1 MWARR
6 EIRGLLSRHA
16 NSNPRLSA
24 FFHFIARGPKHLRC
38 FSSFKL
44 NSFITI
50 SREPRFSSL
59 LRNQRV
65 SDRSET
71 SGPLNLSTSSPSKNI
86 TRILLGLMQTF
97 SFEEK
102 GCMIKGRCS
111 TRLSYRPAPRPGFE
125 PGSEPLCSH
134 IFRNFPQALLRR
146 RRKRALTGLYARP
159 LHHRGIRGL

>member
-24 FFHFIARGPKHLRC
+24 FFHFIARGPKHLRR
-38 FSSFKL
+38 FGFFKL
-44 NSFITI
+44 NSFILI

-59 LRNQRV
+59 
-65 SDRSET
+65 S
-71 SGPLNLSTSSPSKNI
+71 PFSPSKNI

-97 SFEEK
+97 SFPKRNLRFLLEILEDFVFHEFEEK

-111 TRLSYRPAPRPGFE
+111 TRLSYRPAPRPGFSAVLKSLTKLCSSHRFE
-125 PGSEPLCSH
+125 PGSPPVYGFL
-134 IFRNFPQALLRR
+134 F
-146 RRKRALTGLYARP
+146 
-159 LHHRGIRGL
+159 

>member
-24 FFHFIARGPKHLRC
+24 FFHFIARRPKHLRC

-50 SREPRFSSL
+50 SREPRFSYL
-59 LRNQRV
+59 LRNPLV
-65 SDRSET
+65 SGRSET
-71 SGPLNLSTSSPSKNI
+71 YGHLDLSTSSPSKNI

-97 SFEEK
+97 SFPKRNLRFLLEILEDFVFHEFEEK

-111 TRLSYRPAPRPGFE
+111 TRLSYRPAPRPGI
-125 PGSEPLCSH
+125 S
-134 IFRNFPQALLRR
+134 
-146 RRKRALTGLYARP
+146 
-159 LHHRGIRGL
+159 